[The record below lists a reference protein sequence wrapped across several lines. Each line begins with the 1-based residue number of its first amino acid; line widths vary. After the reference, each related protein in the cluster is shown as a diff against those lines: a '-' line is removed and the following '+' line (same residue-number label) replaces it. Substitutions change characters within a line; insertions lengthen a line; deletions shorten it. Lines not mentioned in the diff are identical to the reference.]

1 MDKFYLILM
10 TCARL
15 PAGKRIRVRVP
26 FRTISTSRFSLSK
39 RQIVFPV
46 ESLMTLGIHCPPFAL
61 MYHLMD
67 CQPTMRHAGQV
78 RQQCRWLP
86 SGIAPLA
93 EAELHIYSS
102 ETSHYCQDHF

>member
-39 RQIVFPV
+39 RQMVFLKVREPILIFSIPIS
-46 ESLMTLGIHCPPFAL
+46 ESFT
-61 MYHLMD
+61 
-67 CQPTMRHAGQV
+67 V
-78 RQQCRWLP
+78 R
-86 SGIAPLA
+86 G
-93 EAELHIYSS
+93 
-102 ETSHYCQDHF
+102 